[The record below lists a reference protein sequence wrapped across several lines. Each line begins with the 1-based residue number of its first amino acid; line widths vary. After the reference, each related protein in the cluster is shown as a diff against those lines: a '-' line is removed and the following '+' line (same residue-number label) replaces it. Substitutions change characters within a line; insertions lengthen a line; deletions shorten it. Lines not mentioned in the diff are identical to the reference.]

1 MYRMQTNEDESYVRP
16 MEPLTSE
23 PQQETAAQS
32 AGLSVPEEDR
42 SPTLEGAAAD
52 EKGATREERHENT
65 EERIA
70 AIRTKIE
77 EIVAL
82 SGGNVPPEI
91 EAARHELM
99 SADPKNIDAQKLDH
113 IDRTVQEKS
122 AQQNMQTVM
131 NMFLPLAAIGV
142 LLDAGKSMAGKEVT
156 GDDRHLPPEMLFTAA
171 IQHGVAEE
179 APRPARELGE
189 HALS

>member
-1 MYRMQTNEDESYVRP
+1 MESP
-16 MEPLTSE
+16 TSE
-23 PQQETAAQS
+23 PRQETAAQS
-32 AGLSVPEEDR
+32 AGLSVPEEAR

-52 EKGATREERHENT
+52 EKGVTREEREENT

-77 EIVAL
+77 EIIAL

-122 AQQNMQTVM
+122 AQQNMQTMM

-142 LLDAGKSMAGKEVT
+142 LLDAGKSMAGKEVASD
-156 GDDRHLPPEMLFTAA
+156 GQYLPPEMLFTAA
-171 IQHGVAEE
+171 IQHGVSEN
-179 APRPARELGE
+179 APMPARGLEE
-189 HALS
+189 RALS